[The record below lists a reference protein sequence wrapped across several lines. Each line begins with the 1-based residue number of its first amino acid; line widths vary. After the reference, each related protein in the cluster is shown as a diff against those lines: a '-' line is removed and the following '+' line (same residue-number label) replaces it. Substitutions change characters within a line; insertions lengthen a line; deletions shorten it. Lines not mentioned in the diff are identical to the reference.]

1 MTNFSSNYL
10 DDLENQK
17 QDPDYKLVFL
27 FLVAMMYIIWI
38 SKDYIIKKLLKQQKK
53 PKIQRHR
60 GFKKHPDNVK
70 YRQGHVF
77 SQPESDGTLSGTC
90 IEYKAFFDCVNNS
103 KQNVLNKFIF
113 EVLPFACACLN
124 KRQNGIIYFGVAD
137 SKQKKNEFE
146 NYKHGEIVGFRI
158 DEIGLNCKHM
168 YTDKLR
174 EGIKNFFHPSVASIA
189 KNCISNPK
197 FIVVEGTNLYVM
209 EVEIEPHSIFCGSS
223 FFKINPNSI
232 ENKTKAPKAPKK
244 NDYKIFVRDG
254 SSTKRLNNDHE
265 INQFHEDLLK
275 FVACRNSF
283 DKKVTYKKLQSQ
295 ILKKNKCTKKKYS
308 TGADYIYFI
317 YYFVHNCYL
326 FLISVFSLKPPL
338 CKDEQ
343 ISLS

>member
-17 QDPDYKLVFL
+17 QDPDYKSVFL

-38 SKDYIIKKLLKQQKK
+38 SKDYIIRKLLKQQKK

-137 SKQKKNEFE
+137 SKQKKMSS
-146 NYKHGEIVGFRI
+146 KII
-158 DEIGLNCKHM
+158 SM
-168 YTDKLR
+168 AKL
-174 EGIKNFFHPSVASIA
+174 
-189 KNCISNPK
+189 
-197 FIVVEGTNLYVM
+197 L
-209 EVEIEPHSIFCGSS
+209 
-223 FFKINPNSI
+223 
-232 ENKTKAPKAPKK
+232 
-244 NDYKIFVRDG
+244 
-254 SSTKRLNNDHE
+254 
-265 INQFHEDLLK
+265 DL
-275 FVACRNSF
+275 
-283 DKKVTYKKLQSQ
+283 
-295 ILKKNKCTKKKYS
+295 
-308 TGADYIYFI
+308 G
-317 YYFVHNCYL
+317 
-326 FLISVFSLKPPL
+326 
-338 CKDEQ
+338 
-343 ISLS
+343 